1 MTDTMQGVV
10 NYGQEPL
17 SVEMRDLPIPT
28 IGEEDVLLA
37 VQAVGVCGSDLH
49 QYHGRQS
56 WKVNYPVVLGH
67 EFAGVIA
74 QIGTRVRNFKEGD
87 RVVSETAAV
96 LDTASPFYRS
106 GQYNLD
112 PNRLGFG
119 YGVSGAMTQFVRV
132 PERCLHRLPDTL
144 PFEKAALT
152 EPCCVAYNA
161 VCVNSH
167 IRPGDS
173 VVVIG
178 PGPIG
183 LLCALMAKL
192 SGADPLIVVGVPAD
206 AKRLE
211 AARQVGATQTLGA
224 SGEDVAAQVKA
235 LGDGYGVDVVIDAA
249 GISATLQL
257 ALDIVRPGGQ
267 VTKVGWGPQPYG
279 ASLDPLVQKG
289 VTLQGS
295 YSHNWPMWKRV
306 IGMLASG
313 QIDLGPVLNRVSPL
327 SEWRDSFEAMHRGEI
342 VKAVL
347 VP

>member
-1 MTDTMQGVV
+1 MQGVV
-10 NYGQEPL
+10 NYGPEPL
-17 SVEMRDLPIPT
+17 SVELCDVPVPS
-28 IGEEDVLLA
+28 IGDEDVLLE
-37 VQAVGVCGSDLH
+37 VRAVGVCGSDLH
-49 QYHGRQS
+49 QYHGKQS

-67 EFAGVIA
+67 EFAGVVA
-74 QIGTRVRNFKEGD
+74 EVGARVRGFHEGD

-112 PNRLGFG
+112 PHRLGFG
-119 YGVSGAMTQFVRV
+119 YGVSGAMTQYVCV

-161 VCVNSH
+161 TCINSH

-173 VVVIG
+173 VAVIG

-192 SGADPLIVVGVPAD
+192 SGANPLIVVGIPAD
-206 AKRLE
+206 ARRLE
-211 AARQVGATQTLGA
+211 AAKRVGATTTLAAAAG
-224 SGEDVAAQVKA
+224 DVADFVKGQ
-235 LGDGYGVDVVIDAA
+235 GDGFGVDVVIDAA
-249 GISATLQL
+249 GVSATLAL

-295 YSHNWPMWKRV
+295 YSHNWPMWERV

-313 QIDLGPVLNRVSPL
+313 QIDLDPILGRVAPL
-327 SEWRDSFEAMHRGEI
+327 TDWKDCFEQMHRGEI

-347 VP
+347 TP